1 MKQLEKSDTFGKEA
15 KENWQINWGQL
26 RQIRSVIDNINDVF
40 VYEEDI
46 ESVCL
51 ALINLGYMKFRG
63 D

>member
-1 MKQLEKSDTFGKEA
+1 MKQLEKSDYFDEEA
-15 KENWQINWGQL
+15 KEGWQINLAQL
-26 RQIRSVIDNINDVF
+26 QEIRNAIDNINDVF

-46 ESVCL
+46 EAVCL

>member
-1 MKQLEKSDTFGKEA
+1 MKQLEKSVTFGEEV

-26 RQIRSVIDNINDVF
+26 REIRNAIDNSNDVF

-46 ESVCL
+46 EAVCL